1 MRRIKITRVVNSE
14 MALSAERAHRCLC
27 NFLKDGVYTIT
38 ANCVIYK
45 AGEELRAF
53 VAGESIAL
61 SDCGPEFVL
70 FVLEELRCQNL
81 RDNIFTDASFGF
93 DWDVFDL

>member
-14 MALSAERAHRCLC
+14 MALSADRAYRCLC
-27 NFLKDGVYTIT
+27 SFLKDGVYTIT
-38 ANCVIYK
+38 AHCVVLK
-45 AGEELRAF
+45 EGHELRAF

-61 SDCGPEFVL
+61 SDCGPEFML